1 MGMSCAAVRIRCRRG
16 RSSWVEALWPDRPR
30 PSRPSWRSPD
40 GGRNGPAPGAKRRAG
55 APAEDGEAR
64 LFCFA
69 MQRPAAGVP
78 TRQVAW
84 GGQGRRKI
92 AGRSHCRAGPP
103 AVRSPSRRPG
113 ARLCPA
119 SWAKPDRLRG
129 HRRADVQPVSAVAH
143 SMKRTTSCGAS
154 WVRRAARRSSM
165 PKVRRSSLK
174 SPSLGDHAIASM
186 PAASARSVRAVTAA
200 SPAASASRAM

>member
-1 MGMSCAAVRIRCRRG
+1 MSCAAVRIRCRRG
-16 RSSWVEALWPDRPR
+16 RSSWVEALCRIGRAHRGLRGDHQTAGGTDLHPERSGGPERQRRMAKPGYFVSRCKGPR
-30 PSRPSWRSPD
+30 
-40 GGRNGPAPGAKRRAG
+40 
-55 APAEDGEAR
+55 
-64 LFCFA
+64 
-69 MQRPAAGVP
+69 
-78 TRQVAW
+78 
-84 GGQGRRKI
+84 QGRRKI

-119 SWAKPDRLRG
+119 SWATPDRLRG
-129 HRRADVQPVSAVAH
+129 HRRADVHPVSAVAH